1 MLKIRYMNKIQLI
14 VINILLIA
22 LCFSSCSKKQ
32 KDELNDSSSSSD
44 YTYSEI
50 ADIVYSGVTHSGNSE
65 TVGLKISDKES
76 NDITTSADVE
86 ESDTTSSEHE
96 NVIS

>member
-1 MLKIRYMNKIQLI
+1 MKKIQLI

-32 KDELNDSSSSSD
+32 KDELKDSSSSD

-50 ADIVYSGVTHSGNSE
+50 ADIVYSGVTHSGDLD
-65 TVGLKISDKES
+65 TTGLKISDKES
-76 NDITTSADVE
+76 NDITTSADIE
-86 ESDTTSSEHE
+86 ESDITSSEHE
-96 NVIS
+96 NVIP